1 MMANP
6 NIAAPPHQKHPRD
19 FCSYT
24 TNKVDAYVAS
34 DWNGAL
40 DFPQYVRHFR
50 AMIQEQEK

>member
-1 MMANP
+1 MANP